1 MTADA
6 WTAELLQHRAALTPV
21 PTVQGESVSALQ
33 AFRATLL
40 DRDALG
46 RLPQP
51 EPLIADTLD
60 RRTVALL
67 EGRNS
72 TGKSFLALDWAL
84 CIATCKPWQGRRV
97 LDPGS
102 VLYVAAEGAY
112 GLHNRVSAWEYAW
125 RQQVPAQA
133 LQVRPSPVNL
143 FSGQHFD
150 ELHQVVR
157 QESYRLVVIDT
168 WARSTVGGRENDNSD
183 STAAFERVDAL
194 RASGTT
200 VLVIHHTDK
209 ADTTG
214 RGASALEDNADTL
227 YRIKGDAGYLELTR
241 DKRKDGPS
249 EDYHQ
254 LQLQVVT
261 LPYRAP
267 DGASV
272 TSCVVQNTRGQDHA
286 LSDRAEALLSAFEEH
301 FADIGCSKAEL
312 RNVADQASATFARS
326 LKALVSAGQLV
337 NTGSDLR
344 PFYKRGQ

>member
-1 MTADA
+1 M
-6 WTAELLQHRAALTPV
+6 
-21 PTVQGESVSALQ
+21 
-33 AFRATLL
+33 
-40 DRDALG
+40 
-46 RLPQP
+46 
-51 EPLIADTLD
+51 
-60 RRTVALL
+60 
-67 EGRNS
+67 
-72 TGKSFLALDWAL
+72 
-84 CIATCKPWQGRRV
+84 
-97 LDPGS
+97 LDPGP

-125 RQQVPAQA
+125 RRQVPARA

-157 QESYRLVVIDT
+157 QEGYRLVVIDT
-168 WARSTVGGRENDNSD
+168 WAHSTVGGRENDNSD

-194 RASGTT
+194 RATGTT

-249 EDYHQ
+249 EDYLQ
-254 LQLQVVT
+254 LQLQSVT
-261 LPYRAP
+261 LPYCAP
-267 DGASV
+267 DGAPV

-286 LSDRAEALLSAFEEH
+286 LSDRAEALLSAFEDH

-312 RNVADQASATFARS
+312 RNVADQAPATFARS
-326 LKALVSAGQLV
+326 LKALLSAGLLV